1 MQAQRPQITVSTAE
15 RTEFDDLGV
24 RIPRVTRLAVRN
36 INPRR
41 RNVSGGSTRSN
52 MASQTEGRDDGAS
65 DSITSLAANHAV
77 AQDNSAPSTSGAS
90 ITVGNSA
97 VDNTPVAQYAT
108 VRGDVPAIQV
118 SPVRAHSPRV
128 LALAA
133 IASPL
138 HLADGSAIHH
148 EILLGMAEELETAR
162 IEGRFPNTTT
172 SYRNAQAVVD
182 DYEHFQSLSGLSPG
196 TEQYT
201 TLYVENARRIQ
212 ERDSQTVHENR
223 DAHVRHTVQ
232 GLLRNQDVGEDLHA
246 IVRQAARV
254 ASANAIER
262 ALANHNQQATHADVV
277 RAVSQTVIRTMA
289 EQGLVSGQAVDN
301 VDEILEEIFGTI
313 EAGILDAT
321 GPLRLNV
328 NLMRDANNEHLVA
341 NNNLRDNVTRLDNTI
356 DNSLS
361 NLTTQVGALG
371 TNVGAVGT
379 HVNALGTL
387 MQVMNSTATRTND
400 QMGNIGN
407 EINSLQQIT
416 AMLPA
421 LIQEI
426 VQQTVQQILP
436 GAIQAALAQTLT
448 GALQGGNGKP
458 SIIAAAQAMALSE
471 KLPIISEKEIK
482 ITKKTKKRGFFSRL
496 FKRGGGKKDGDA
508 GSAY

>member
-15 RTEFDDLGV
+15 RTDFDDFGAC
-24 RIPRVTRLAVRN
+24 IPRVTRLAVRN

-52 MASQTEGRDDGAS
+52 MASQTEGCDDGAS
-65 DSITSLAANHAV
+65 DSITSLADNHVV

-97 VDNTPVAQYAT
+97 VNNTPVAQYAT
-108 VRGDVPAIQV
+108 VRTGAQAAQV
-118 SPVRAHSPRV
+118 SPVQAHSPRV

-133 IASPL
+133 ISSPL
-138 HLADGSAIHH
+138 RLADGSVIDQQ
-148 EILLGMAEELETAR
+148 ILLSMANQLEAAR
-162 IEGRFPNTTT
+162 VDNRFPNTTT
-172 SYRNAQAVVD
+172 SYRNAQAVLD
-182 DYEHFQSLSGLSPG
+182 DYEQLESLRRHVNG
-196 TEQYT
+196 TQEHN

-262 ALANHNQQATHADVV
+262 ALARQDQQVDRSTLV
-277 RAVSQTVIRTMA
+277 RDVSQAIIRAMA
-289 EQGLVSGQAVDN
+289 EQDLVGVQAVQN
-301 VDEILEEIFGTI
+301 VDDILEDMFGVV
-313 EAGILDAT
+313 ENSILDAT

-328 NLMRDANNEHLVA
+328 NRMRDENDRLSNMQQTHDGAIGNHL
-341 NNNLRDNVTRLDNTI
+341 N
-356 DNSLS
+356 
-361 NLTTQVGALG
+361 NLTTQVGAMN
-371 TNVGAVGT
+371 THVGAVGT
-379 HVNALGTL
+379 HVNALSSL
-387 MQVMNSTATRTND
+387 MQVMNSTATRTNNQMD
-400 QMGNIGN
+400 QVGNDL
-407 EINSLQQIT
+407 NSLHQVT

-421 LIQEI
+421 LIQE
-426 VQQTVQQILP
+426 VLQQALP

-448 GALQGGNGKP
+448 GALQGVNGKP
-458 SIIAAAQAMALSE
+458 SIIGAAQAMAVAE
-471 KLPIISEKEIK
+471 KLPIISEKEITV
-482 ITKKTKKRGFFSRL
+482 TKKTKKRGFFSRL
-496 FKRGGGKKDGDA
+496 FKRGGSKKDGDA